1 MKTYDFNSFAQKF
14 VSEWLDSKNITYQT
28 QIDSCKPG
36 VVTFILSEDG
46 SVVLD
51 TLLAYKLEL
60 TS

>member
-1 MKTYDFNSFAQKF
+1 MKTYDFNSFAQEF
-14 VSEWLDSKNITYQT
+14 VSVWLKRKNITYQT
-28 QIDSCKPG
+28 QMDSCNPG
-36 VVTFILSEDG
+36 VVTFILSEDD